1 MLVIYLK
8 ILTKTQKLVKLRR
21 KLLVNYDKYITTPG
35 FKKLTTENF
44 DARLAQVNLASKN
57 NIANFIRN
65 EDLDD
70 KLKLLNKLSKN
81 VTLLLTKYF
90 SFFLDKMHFRSDDGY
105 QNLFVYQPIF
115 NVLDL
120 KIAKGTEYV
129 TGWKSK
135 GVYNSKLIA
144 VHVTFLPNIKYFR
157 KKIKI
162 QFNNSPLV
170 IEQNNYTTKNVNVN
184 IVYDLDNWPKIP
196 LRNFRLKNCLFRA
209 TNIT

>member
-65 EDLDD
+65 EDFDD

-105 QNLFVYQPIF
+105 QNFFVYQPIF

-120 KIAKGTEYV
+120 
-129 TGWKSK
+129 
-135 GVYNSKLIA
+135 
-144 VHVTFLPNIKYFR
+144 
-157 KKIKI
+157 
-162 QFNNSPLV
+162 
-170 IEQNNYTTKNVNVN
+170 
-184 IVYDLDNWPKIP
+184 
-196 LRNFRLKNCLFRA
+196 
-209 TNIT
+209 